1 MKWPASMISRLL
13 FGSVSSGVYSQV
25 VSPLITLAFVI
36 ASTRIMLGATET
48 RRSW

>member
-1 MKWPASMISRLL
+1 MAGVDDIAPALRQR
-13 FGSVSSGVYSQV
+13 SSGVYSQV

-36 ASTRIMLGATET
+36 ASTRIMLLATET